1 MDAESGVEQVATLEA
16 LEAFYRE
23 IADTTRQ
30 LDEIHR
36 TRLRC
41 SRGCSSCCVDDLS
54 VYEIEAENIRRHHA
68 ELLASATPHP
78 PGACAFLDHAGACR
92 VYPQRPYVC
101 RTQGYPLRWLAAG
114 PDGDPVEWRDI
125 CPINEDERP
134 IVELLPQDCWTI
146 GPAEERLAQLQL
158 ASATHRM
165 HRIRLRTLFA
175 SSES

>member
-1 MDAESGVEQVATLEA
+1 MDAKPGIEQDADLAA

-23 IADTTRQ
+23 IAETTRQ

-41 SRGCSSCCVDDLS
+41 CKGCASCCVDDLT

-68 ELLASATPHP
+68 DLLASGAPHP
-78 PGACAFLDHAGACR
+78 PGACAFLDQAGACR
-92 VYPQRPYVC
+92 IYPERPYVC

-146 GPAEERLAQLQL
+146 GPAEERLAQLQI
-158 ASATHRM
+158 ASATRRM
-165 HRIRLRTLFA
+165 HRVPLRSLFTQ
-175 SSES
+175 SEP